1 MHREPREI
9 GTRCARRRHRL
20 LSSVMPNCRKEPYK
34 HGCEWA
40 SRGRGYSVRLGDLT
54 PQLEAS
60 RQQLALLGDIAVDRL
75 RPGSTDDLVDWWDG
89 LTLVEQRA
97 VLRANILRVAI
108 LPAAHRGGNKYD
120 TDRVRI
126 DWAGELINRVLEQ
139 EEGLAVDEGGN
150 RYELAVI
157 PAG

>member
-1 MHREPREI
+1 MY
-9 GTRCARRRHRL
+9 
-20 LSSVMPNCRKEPYK
+20 SQ
-34 HGCEWA
+34 A
-40 SRGRGYSVRLGDLT
+40 SRHEQ
-54 PQLEAS
+54 P
-60 RQQLALLGDIAVDRL
+60 LALLGDIAVDRL
-75 RPGSTDDLVDWWDG
+75 RPGSSDDLVDWWDG

-150 RYELAVI
+150 RYELAII

>member
-1 MHREPREI
+1 VSVVTARE
-9 GTRCARRRHRL
+9 AFH
-20 LSSVMPNCRKEPYK
+20 
-34 HGCEWA
+34 
-40 SRGRGYSVRLGDLT
+40 SR
-54 PQLEAS
+54 LEAT

-75 RPGSTDDLVDWWDG
+75 RPGSTDDLVDWWER
-89 LTLVEQRA
+89 LALAEQRA

-139 EEGLAVDEGGN
+139 EEGLAVRSSPQSSPGN
-150 RYELAVI
+150 R
-157 PAG
+157 PAGRRR

>member
-1 MHREPREI
+1 V
-9 GTRCARRRHRL
+9 RRGLGSWEALH
-20 LSSVMPNCRKEPYK
+20 
-34 HGCEWA
+34 
-40 SRGRGYSVRLGDLT
+40 SR
-54 PQLEAS
+54 LEAS

-89 LTLVEQRA
+89 LALAEQRA
-97 VLRANILRVAI
+97 VLRANIVRVAI
-108 LPAAHRGGNKYD
+108 LPAAHRGGNKYE

-150 RYELAVI
+150 LYGLTI
-157 PAG
+157 LPAS